1 MALDQERQAVLRRL
15 PAVKGLLEE
24 LLAEQAK
31 APAPIA
37 AVWLHE
43 AVTAVL
49 DQARTQALTQGQVP
63 DRATLLAR
71 AREEARRRATPH
83 LRPVINATGVAI
95 HTNLGRS
102 PLPEA
107 VLEAVSAVARQYS
120 TLEYDLVRGRRGSR
134 HSHVD
139 ELLARLSGAEA
150 AMVVN
155 NNAAAVLLALSTL
168 ARGREAIVSRGQLV
182 EIGGSFRIPDV
193 MALSGAI
200 LREVGTTNK
209 THLHDYERA
218 ISEATALIV
227 KVHTSNFR
235 LIGFT
240 TQPSTADLVAL
251 AHRHGLPV
259 MEDLGSGSLIPF
271 RLGDW
276 EEPTVADVVRAGVDV
291 VTFSGDK
298 LLGGPQ
304 AGLVVGRR
312 EYIEAMKKNPLARAV
327 RVDKMTLAAL
337 EVVLRWY
344 WEGRGEELTLWQML
358 KAEPLALRRRARRW
372 QSTLRRALSSDH
384 RLTVEEDSSEVGGGS
399 MPGTRLP
406 TWVLAISP
414 APPLSVTTVEERL
427 RAGDP
432 PVVARIAKESLR
444 LDPRTVLPHQDGAL
458 LAALLAALR

>member
-1 MALDQERQAVLRRL
+1 MALDEERQAVLRRL
-15 PAVKGLLEE
+15 PAVKGLLEA
-24 LLAEQAK
+24 LVAEQANT
-31 APAPIA
+31 PQPIA
-37 AVWLHE
+37 TVWLHE

-49 DQARTQALTQGQVP
+49 DQARAEALHRGEVP
-63 DRATLLAR
+63 DRETLLSR
-71 AREEARRRATPH
+71 AREEARRRARMH
-83 LRPVINATGVAI
+83 LRPLINATGVAI

-102 PLPEA
+102 PLPEE
-107 VLEAVSAVARQYS
+107 VLAAVSAVARQYS
-120 TLEYDLVRGRRGSR
+120 TLEYDLARGRRGSR

-139 ELLARLSGAEA
+139 ALLARLSGAEA

-209 THLHDYERA
+209 THLADYERA
-218 ISEATALIV
+218 INEATALVV

-240 TQPSTADLVAL
+240 AQPTTAELVAL

-271 RLGDW
+271 RLGEW
-276 EEPTVADVVRAGVDV
+276 EEPTVDEVVQAGVDV

-358 KAEPLALRRRARRW
+358 KAEPQALRRRARRW
-372 QSTLRRALSSDH
+372 LSALRRALSPDH
-384 RLTVEEDSSEVGGGS
+384 RLWVEEDSSEVGGGS

-406 TWVLAISP
+406 TYVLAVSP
-414 APPLSVTTVEERL
+414 APPLSVTALEERL

-432 PVVARIAKESLR
+432 PVVARIAKDSLR
-444 LDPRTVLPHQDGAL
+444 LDPRTVLPHQDAALLGAL
-458 LAALLAALR
+458 LAALR